1 MTQDVPSPSRTE
13 ALLALRAAG
22 QLPVGRDR
30 IAMLEA
36 VAGHGSI
43 TAAARALGMSYKAV
57 WDGLNAVNNLLPTP
71 ALEAHAGGRG
81 GGGAQLTESGRR
93 LIAGFRRLE
102 AKLGEISAL
111 LATPSDD
118 PAAVPL
124 DLLFWNVAMKTSAR
138 NALYGRVTALT
149 EAEVNAEVTIELA
162 PGRVLT
168 SVITRHSA
176 QALGLAP
183 GRGVVALIK
192 ANFVMLARPGEAGL
206 LSVAN
211 RIEGCVAGRVDDGVN
226 SEIVLD
232 IGAGKTLTAV
242 ITRHSAEALGLV
254 AGANATA
261 LVDAAN
267 VILATD

>member
-1 MTQDVPSPSRTE
+1 MTQDTPSHTE

-22 QLPVGRDR
+22 QMPVGRER

-36 VAGHGSI
+36 VAEHGSI

-57 WDGLNAVNNLLPTP
+57 WDGLNAVNNLLPAP

-81 GGGAQLTESGRR
+81 GGGAKLTESGAR

-102 AKLGEISAL
+102 TKLGEISAL
-111 LATPSDD
+111 LAIPPDD
-118 PAAVPL
+118 PAAAPI
-124 DLLFWNVAMKTSAR
+124 DLMFWSVAMKTSAR
-138 NALYGRVTALT
+138 NALYGRVVAVT

-162 PGRVLT
+162 PGRRLT

-176 QALGLAP
+176 HTLDLAP

-192 ANFVMLARPGEAGL
+192 ANFVMIARPGEAQG

-211 RIEGCVAGRVDDGVN
+211 RIAGRVAGRVDDGVN
-226 SEIVLD
+226 SEIALE
-232 IGAGKTLTAV
+232 IGAGKILTAV
-242 ITRHSAEALGLV
+242 ITRRSAEALGL
-254 AGANATA
+254 APGAPAEA
-261 LVDAAN
+261 LIDAAN